1 MTFTVL
7 FFILLYVK
15 LEALK
20 WIIIQK
26 IVMRIKQNITN
37 IKYVYIIL
45 IFLMFFVFL
54 GFTFWLMVQSGEK
67 EIVKIISDTIS
78 NIFKNNAFKV
88 SFLINIL
95 LSLSIFI
102 DIGSLFKNRD

>member
-1 MTFTVL
+1 MDNNTKNSNEDKAK
-7 FFILLYVK
+7 YY
-15 LEALK
+15 EY
-20 WIIIQK
+20 K
-26 IVMRIKQNITN
+26 ICVYK
-37 IKYVYIIL
+37 IKYRAIIL

>member
-1 MTFTVL
+1 
-7 FFILLYVK
+7 
-15 LEALK
+15 
-20 WIIIQK
+20 
-26 IVMRIKQNITN
+26 
-37 IKYVYIIL
+37 
-45 IFLMFFVFL
+45 
-54 GFTFWLMVQSGEK
+54 MVQSGEK